1 VPTTRASRSISAPA
15 ADVWAVVGDPHH
27 LPRWWPRVQR
37 VEDVRDD
44 AFTEVLATEKGR
56 AVRADFRVVER
67 VRPSLLRWE
76 QEVQGTPFERILAL
90 AETEVRLEAEN
101 DGTRVSI
108 ALRQRM
114 RGLARFGGF
123 IVRRATR
130 RTLDAALGNLEV
142 IVGSRRP

>member
-1 VPTTRASRSISAPA
+1 MPTTRRSRSISAPA

-37 VEDVRDD
+37 VEDVRED

-56 AVRADFRVVER
+56 SVRADFHVVER
-67 VRPSLLRWE
+67 VTPSVVRWE
-76 QEVQGTPFERILAL
+76 QEVHGTPFERILAL
-90 AETEVRLEAEN
+90 AETEIRLDAEN

-123 IVRRATR
+123 MVGRATR

-142 IVGSRRP
+142 IVGSR